1 VFDEEGNVLKQGY
14 TLCLLAKLQDSLKRR
29 DIYVENSDRWGD
41 TRTKLLQGIDWN
53 NNKTQI
59 CRLLGHS
66 LMPLDAIN
74 AMINRLDTTY
84 KSVSANFDNNNA
96 VRIEHS
102 GKHPT
107 VTITNLDKLET
118 PLTLTFLSEQIS
130 GLLPRV
136 DLTELMLEI
145 HARTGFLDEFTHVSE
160 STARADDLPISLCAV
175 LLAEACNIGLEP
187 LIKHHNPALTR
198 HRLSWVKQNYIRA
211 ETLAL
216 ANARLVDYQST
227 IPQAVA
233 PLLRPTPSAT
243 WSEQKHQI
251 IS

>member
-1 VFDEEGNVLKQGY
+1 MFDEEGNVLKQGY

-74 AMINRLDTTY
+74 AMINQLDATY
-84 KSVSANFDNNNA
+84 KKVSANFDNNNA
-96 VRIEHS
+96 VRLDHS

-118 PLTLTFLSEQIS
+118 PSTLTFLSEQIS

-136 DLTELMLEI
+136 DLTWVFL
-145 HARTGFLDEFTHVSE
+145 RT
-160 STARADDLPISLCAV
+160 
-175 LLAEACNIGLEP
+175 
-187 LIKHHNPALTR
+187 
-198 HRLSWVKQNYIRA
+198 
-211 ETLAL
+211 
-216 ANARLVDYQST
+216 
-227 IPQAVA
+227 
-233 PLLRPTPSAT
+233 
-243 WSEQKHQI
+243 
-251 IS
+251 